1 MQTAGISG
9 HSPNHSDPASGYLS
23 GLSGF
28 AAKGFESPWKTIEA
42 ILEAV
47 VEQLG
52 MRTSFLSHIEREGG
66 RFRVLAS
73 HNRPGGWGME
83 PGDAVGLSDSF

>member
-1 MQTAGISG
+1 MQTAGISE
-9 HSPNHSDPASGYLS
+9 HSPNHNDPASGYLS

-42 ILEAV
+42 ILDAV

-52 MRTSFLSHIEREGG
+52 MRTSFLSHIEREGA

-73 HNRPGGWGME
+73 HNRPGGCGVE
-83 PGDAVGLSDSF
+83 PGDAMDLAGHF